1 MTEATPTERCA
12 CPDAH
17 PTVDGRCVEPSIRSE
32 DPDDPTLAKC
42 DWCGCCM
49 ADCPDVH
56 PDSERNPRPV
66 PGLMVIVEE
75 YVNTLPEGKQRELR
89 DLEARGELRIAPQ
102 SEMRIPD
109 PDRIRILRSAFR
121 HSVDYPDETE

>member
-1 MTEATPTERCA
+1 
-12 CPDAH
+12 
-17 PTVDGRCVEPSIRSE
+17 
-32 DPDDPTLAKC
+32 
-42 DWCGCCM
+42 
-49 ADCPDVH
+49 
-56 PDSERNPRPV
+56 
-66 PGLMVIVEE
+66 MVIVEE